1 MKSLKTLFLFSLLL
15 FLFNC
20 TEDNPVA
27 PAPSP
32 ITTGSILDSAIIN
45 NLISKIDAG
54 DYGEIH
60 SLLIYKDDTLIVN
73 KYFRGYNGEDL
84 HVCYSVTK
92 SVASAMIGIAIEDG
106 YINSVDDTLLNF
118 FPEYQNIQN
127 PGEWKSSI
135 TLSHILAMSA
145 GFRWDEFT
153 LPYTDPNNDVRKL
166 IESNDW
172 IKYVLDLPVI
182 YQPGIY
188 FTYNS
193 GCSTLLAG
201 ILLNKTGM
209 NAKTFG
215 MNNLLNPLG
224 IDKWFWEQGP
234 NNITNT
240 FGGLE
245 LRPVDMIKF
254 GRLYLQRGNWN
265 GEQIIHKSWI
275 DFSTSTKVGISNT
288 YEYTYQWWRYTNAS
302 STGQA
307 LQVND
312 VYFALGW
319 GGQHIFVVPH
329 LNMVVVATAGNFD
342 TGHEPRYFFKDYILP
357 AAYAVEENYV
367 YAE

>member
-1 MKSLKTLFLFSLLL
+1 MKPFKLFFLFSLLL
-15 FLFNC
+15 LYLNC
-20 TEDNPVA
+20 TEDNPVI
-27 PAPSP
+27 PVPSP
-32 ITTGSILDSAIIN
+32 ITTGNILDSTIIN
-45 NLISKIDAG
+45 NLIAKINAG
-54 DYGEIH
+54 DYDAIH
-60 SLLIYKDDTLIVN
+60 SLLIYKDDTLIVE
-73 KYFRGYNGEDL
+73 KYFRGYDREDL
-84 HVCYSVTK
+84 HVCCSVTK
-92 SVASAMIGIAIEDG
+92 SVASAMMGIAIEDG
-106 YINSVDDTLLNF
+106 YINSVEDTLLNF
-118 FPEYQNIQN
+118 FPEYTNIQN
-127 PGEWKSSI
+127 PGEWKSSV
-135 TLSHILAMSA
+135 TLNHILAMSA

-182 YQPGIY
+182 YQPGTY

-193 GCSTLLAG
+193 GCSTLFAG

-215 MNNLLNPLG
+215 MYNLFNPLG

-245 LRPVDMIKF
+245 LRPVDMMKF
-254 GRLYLQRGNWN
+254 GKLYLQRGNWT
-265 GEQIIHKSWI
+265 GEQVIKESWI
-275 DFSTSTKVGISNT
+275 DFSTSTKISISST
-288 YEYTYQWWRYTNAS
+288 YEYAYQWWRYTNAS

-329 LNMVVVATAGNFD
+329 LNMVVVVTAGNFA
-342 TGHEPRYFFKDYILP
+342 TGNEPRYFFKDYILP
-357 AAYAVEENYV
+357 AAYAVEGTYV

>member
-1 MKSLKTLFLFSLLL
+1 MKLFKVLILVSLLL
-15 FLFNC
+15 FLLTC
-20 TEDNPVA
+20 TEDNPVV

-32 ITTGSILDSAIIN
+32 ITTGNILDSTIIN
-45 NLISKIDAG
+45 NLLSKIEAG
-54 DYGEIH
+54 EYGEIH
-60 SLLIYKDDTLIVN
+60 SLLIYKDDTLIVE
-73 KYFRGYNGEDL
+73 KYFQGYNREDL

-92 SVASAMIGIAIEDG
+92 SVASAMMGIAIEDG
-106 YINSVDDTLLNF
+106 YINSVEDTILNF

-127 PGEWKSSI
+127 PSEWKNSI

-145 GFRWDEFT
+145 GFQWDEFT
-153 LPYTDPNNDVRKL
+153 LPYTNPNNDVRKL

-182 YQPGIY
+182 YQPGTY

-215 MNNLLNPLG
+215 MYNLLNPLG
-224 IDKWFWEQGP
+224 IGSWFWEQGP

-265 GEQIIHKSWI
+265 GEQLIQESWI
-275 DFSTSTKVGISNT
+275 DFSTSTKIGINGA
-288 YEYTYQWWRYTNAS
+288 YEYAYQWWRYSNS
-302 STGQA
+302 NSTAQV

-329 LNMVVVATAGNFD
+329 LNMVVVATAGNFE
-342 TGHEPRYFFKDYILP
+342 TGHEPRYFFRDYILP
-357 AAYAVEENYV
+357 AAYAVEII
-367 YAE
+367 YAYHE